1 MKHLCS
7 KCSLIW
13 FVVNNTNIYYLFQ
26 CKPELKVP
34 GLYVVDSIVRQSR
47 HQFGIDK
54 DVFGPR
60 FLKNFT
66 DTFQNLYHC
75 SEDDKVLYAC
85 SLVFFWYLQE
95 IRIRNN
101 SSVGFFFSFVRTK
114 LSVCWTCGKR
124 MACLTWKSFS
134 LWWIWQ
140 TELLSLSLPLH
151 WKVDKENV

>member
-13 FVVNNTNIYYLFQ
+13 FVNNTNIYYLFQ

-101 SSVGFFFSFVRTK
+101 SSVGFFFS
-114 LSVCWTCGKR
+114 LSEQNCPCAEPVAKEWRVWHGNHSASDGYGKWSYCPCHCPCTGR
-124 MACLTWKSFS
+124 
-134 LWWIWQ
+134 
-140 TELLSLSLPLH
+140 
-151 WKVDKENV
+151 